1 MEKIKLTQCAVCC
14 LPFPSTGMFK
24 LRNLKVCAN
33 CYVKNKR
40 MFKPW

>member
-1 MEKIKLTQCAVCC
+1 MKINLKPCDICN

-33 CYVKNKR
+33 CFVQNKR
-40 MFKPW
+40 MYREW